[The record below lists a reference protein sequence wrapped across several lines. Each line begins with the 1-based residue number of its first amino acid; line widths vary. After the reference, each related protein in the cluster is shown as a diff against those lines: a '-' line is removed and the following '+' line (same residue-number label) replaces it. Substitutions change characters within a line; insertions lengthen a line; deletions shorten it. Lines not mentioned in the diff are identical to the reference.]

1 MEKPIICEN
10 VTVYDYT
17 AHCRF
22 NTLMAGVSQWVMY
35 GVAMLLGGLL
45 LATYFVLKAPIVLI
59 FSIIILAL
67 INLMKFFFQPSSLKK
82 TYAQIFQARGEM
94 VFVFR
99 FHDDCFDVLCR
110 SKAGE
115 QGAEIA
121 YELLKKIVETK
132 DEFLFVTKQNTAFY
146 VRKDPDYEYETTQL
160 SKLLSGFVN
169 YRYRGAKKSA
179 TEEPVLEGTLIED
192 EQKKSDE

>member
-22 NTLMAGVSQWVMY
+22 NTLMAGTSQWLMY
-35 GVAMLLGGLL
+35 GAAMLLGSLL
-45 LATYFVLKAPIVLI
+45 FVAYFFLKAPIVLI
-59 FSIIILAL
+59 FAIMILIL
-67 INLMKFFFQPSSLKK
+67 INLMKFVFQPSSLKK

-94 VFVFR
+94 VYVFR

-110 SKAGE
+110 STKGE

-121 YELLKKIVETK
+121 YDLLKKIVETK
-132 DEFLFVTKQNTAFY
+132 EEILFVTKQNTAFY
-146 VRKDPDYEYETTQL
+146 MRKDADYDYENGEL
-160 SKLLSGFVN
+160 SKLLSSFPN
-169 YRYRGAKKSA
+169 YRFRGKKA
-179 TEEPVLEGTLIED
+179 VPAEEQSKAE
-192 EQKKSDE
+192 